1 MNSESLNGKNLILWK
16 ANQISLHF
24 LLIFVK
30 TFSTFAI
37 GQETSIWYSLNKSFP
52 RNPVAAWHFLVC

>member
-1 MNSESLNGKNLILWK
+1 MATNLGKKMNSESLNGKNLILWK

-30 TFSTFAI
+30 KKPFQHLPLARKPAFGI
-37 GQETSIWYSLNKSFP
+37 
-52 RNPVAAWHFLVC
+52 H